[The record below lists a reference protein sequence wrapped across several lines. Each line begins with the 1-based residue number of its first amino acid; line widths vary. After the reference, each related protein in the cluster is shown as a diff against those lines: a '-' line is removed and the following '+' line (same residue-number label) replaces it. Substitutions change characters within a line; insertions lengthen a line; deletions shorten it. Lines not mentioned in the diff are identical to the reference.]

1 MPSCSVGDSLF
12 AELHYRQTKEDLEGV
27 FGDDYE
33 MLDTMDLNT
42 IDIDDVDLSFFETN
56 CDEDSDEDLL
66 DPANWVR
73 GNHDC
78 MLGGQ
83 CCNQD
88 SQRAQVPPPRPA
100 PQPVVQPA
108 PQSSASAPSVLITH
122 SANKVVTIQKCIPAG
137 SDRSDVVVVTNNSR
151 TPPVSSGSR
160 SLLLNRTT
168 VQTQQQTSPA
178 PAQTLL
184 TAQPSSARVIVKR
197 EFPTPQPS
205 RPETPMS
212 LSESEDDFG
221 PIPIDAPVDNS
232 TSIFRSA
239 LDVLT
244 TPTPGVWDCD
254 FLFGSAVRTKDEK
267 PSGASQTDV
276 TRKSALST
284 SDHDHNYD
292 SSSKNLS
299 LEGLGVDTPS
309 DSEDE
314 EIDVV
319 SLSERSAS
327 SRSSSCSRLPT
338 HPTRQ
343 DRKELEDLTSTLL
356 SASQA
361 VSRKLKKTISS
372 HGRHR
377 RKRYRSGSSDEE
389 EFPTVHQRQ
398 AKRHKR
404 ALGAVTQRRS
414 KSSRFGE
421 EEDSQEKRDLH
432 NNMERMRR
440 IDLRNSFEELKALVP
455 MVANKERAAK
465 VVILREASVYCI
477 ELSAECQSKCLQVNA
492 LRKEQERLRR
502 VLSSLRKA
510 ACVSRRR

>member
-1 MPSCSVGDSLF
+1 MRRSGSRHRGKVGSGGRIRSVPGRSRSDRRRVSRSLRSASEGSLGRFSLCPLSRSRLNVKYRSSTLILLTTAKLYTRVLWITIISWLLRSRNPTMPSCSVGDSLF

-309 DSEDE
+309 DSGFR
-314 EIDVV
+314 
-319 SLSERSAS
+319 RSAGIAQYGGAAAGDRLRAVEGES
-327 SRSSSCSRLPT
+327 AGNVALVQGRS
-338 HPTRQ
+338 
-343 DRKELEDLTSTLL
+343 
-356 SASQA
+356 AA
-361 VSRKLKKTISS
+361 VAF
-372 HGRHR
+372 HGR
-377 RKRYRSGSSDEE
+377 G
-389 EFPTVHQRQ
+389 F
-398 AKRHKR
+398 
-404 ALGAVTQRRS
+404 
-414 KSSRFGE
+414 
-421 EEDSQEKRDLH
+421 
-432 NNMERMRR
+432 N
-440 IDLRNSFEELKALVP
+440 I
-455 MVANKERAAK
+455 
-465 VVILREASVYCI
+465 
-477 ELSAECQSKCLQVNA
+477 
-492 LRKEQERLRR
+492 
-502 VLSSLRKA
+502 
-510 ACVSRRR
+510 